1 MNYPKYENLIGQ
13 FKETHKSYDHLMSTQ
28 HTTADLKS
36 EIEQMEEEKEQIIKR
51 LERVKKRVDNVGN
64 SNSMLELSRNYRL
77 EVEREDK
84 INQQKSELKSELN
97 GLDQKIDRL
106 EKILKEQ
113 QNSYHDLNAESKLL
127 LLLNSQ

>member
-1 MNYPKYENLIGQ
+1 
-13 FKETHKSYDHLMSTQ
+13 MSTQ

-77 EVEREDK
+77 ELEREEK
-84 INQQKSELKSELN
+84 INQQKMELKTEL
-97 GLDQKIDRL
+97 GALDHKIDRL
-106 EKILKEQ
+106 EKVLKEQ
-113 QNSYHDLNAESKLL
+113 QNSYHDLNAESNYQFNFKIVLF
-127 LLLNSQ
+127 

>member
-1 MNYPKYENLIGQ
+1 
-13 FKETHKSYDHLMSTQ
+13 MSTQ

-77 EVEREDK
+77 EVDREDK
-84 INQQKSELKSELN
+84 INQQKSELRSELN

-127 LLLNSQ
+127 FYVFEKISQL